1 MPSFSSLFVTKPG
14 NFGINWP
21 RAIEHPLFY
30 VGVYASIGLV
40 NVLIGVASM
49 VAQYTGA
56 LRASR
61 ILFRQLLVTV
71 VRATFRFHDTTP
83 QGRLLNRFGKD
94 IETIDSSLAGSLQAV
109 NSSLANFFASIIL
122 VAVVFPWFLIPA
134 VFIGLAYREL
144 AIGYLN
150 TGRDLRRMESNSRSP
165 IFSDFGELLE
175 GIVTVR
181 AFSAERRFLDN
192 LHKKIDTTTKMWYN
206 FWMTNRW
213 LLLNFDALGALAVL
227 ITTLFSIATLSN
239 GAGLAGICI
248 TSALA
253 FTTSALELD
262 LNSVERVVEYL
273 DLPQEPP
280 AVIESNRVPA
290 YWPSSSNNDSLV
302 VVEDLAIKYA
312 PDLPAVLQ
320 NVSFTL
326 RAGERVGLLGRTGSG
341 KSTLAMSILR
351 FVDPTSGRILIDGID
366 ISTIGIHDLRSRLT
380 FIPQDATL
388 FSGTL
393 RENLDPFHEHTDA
406 ECLDVLQRCHM
417 ISSPSASQL
426 TSSPTS
432 SRVASI
438 HGVEREDAAESISST
453 VTDVETKTTVS
464 LETKVS
470 AGGTNFSQGQRQ
482 LIAMA
487 RALLRRSSIIVLDE
501 ATSSIDFATDAK
513 IQTTIREEFN
523 SSLLL
528 TVAHRLRTV
537 IDYDRLIV
545 LDQGQ
550 IVEFDTPWKL
560 IQKEGGIFRTMCLK
574 SGSFGDLEAAAKSTA
589 ESVQEL

>member
-1 MPSFSSLFVTKPG
+1 MLAGAFVT
-14 NFGINWP
+14 W
-21 RAIEHPLFY
+21 
-30 VGVYASIGLV
+30 VG
-40 NVLIGVASM
+40 
-49 VAQYTGA
+49 
-56 LRASR
+56 
-61 ILFRQLLVTV
+61 
-71 VRATFRFHDTTP
+71 
-83 QGRLLNRFGKD
+83 FGKD

-150 TGRDLRRMESNSRSP
+150 TGRDLRRMESNTRSP

-192 LHKKIDTTTKMWYN
+192 LHRKIDTTTKMWYN

-213 LLLNFDALGALAVL
+213 LLLNFDALGALGVL
-227 ITTLFSIATLSN
+227 ITMLFSIATLSD

-248 TSALA
+248 TSAMA
-253 FTTSALELD
+253 FTTSVYWACRFWTALELD

-280 AVIESNRVPA
+280 AIIESNRPPA
-290 YWPSSSNNDSLV
+290 YWPSSSNNNSLIA
-302 VVEDLAIKYA
+302 VENLEIKYA
-312 PDLPAVLQ
+312 PDLPAVLHD
-320 NVSFTL
+320 VSFTL
-326 RAGERVGLLGRTGSG
+326 KAGERVGLLGRTGSG

-366 ISTIGIHDLRSRLT
+366 ISKIGIHDLRSRLT

-393 RENLDPFHEHTDA
+393 RENLDPFNEHTDA

-417 ISSPSASQL
+417 INTPSGSHSASQAA
-426 TSSPTS
+426 TPTS
-432 SRVASI
+432 SRPASI
-438 HGVEREDAAESISST
+438 RDVEREDTADSIST
-453 VTDVETKTTVS
+453 TATDVETKTTVS
-464 LETKVS
+464 LETQVS

-528 TVAHRLRTV
+528 TGMSSCTRQYSMLTLSSSCTSPSYCHRL
-537 IDYDRLIV
+537 
-545 LDQGQ
+545 
-550 IVEFDTPWKL
+550 
-560 IQKEGGIFRTMCLK
+560 
-574 SGSFGDLEAAAKSTA
+574 
-589 ESVQEL
+589 